1 MDCLLNQAAC
11 CRARCLKHGPSH
23 PEVAP
28 TVKPAYPRVWFL
40 ALLLLILVTAG
51 TCFAQQALPRVD
63 PTGRS
68 GDRRPD
74 LLEEE
79 LPPSPPPSLKLPPPA
94 LPKGEG
100 QELFLEKVFVR
111 KILVTG
117 SSVFTPEELSE
128 ITAPYENRSLT
139 SEDLESLRR
148 ALTLHY
154 VNAGYVNSGA
164 ILPDQVIKEGVITFQ
179 IVEGVLS
186 QISVEGNRWFRES
199 YIRDRLAA
207 GAGPP
212 VNVNPLQQ
220 RLQLLQQDNRIRAIH
235 AELRPGVKP
244 GEAVLKVNVEEKTPF
259 YAWFAFNNY
268 QSPSVGAERGL
279 LTLAHQNLTGRGDIL
294 SLTYGRSEGLN
305 PQIDVWYMLPVT
317 VHDTTLLLR
326 YRKNDYAVIDEI
338 FAPLDTKSESDIYE
352 VTLRHPFVRTL
363 NHEFALALTGESLQD
378 KTFLLGEP
386 FSFYPGV
393 DNGESRVTALR
404 FSQEWTY
411 RTQQEVVAA
420 RSRFSLGINALDATI
435 HSSHSLPD
443 GKFLAWLGQFQ
454 WARALKTWDMQFL
467 FRTDAQL
474 SDQPLLPLEQIGVG
488 GRYTVRGYRENLLV
502 RDQALIASLELRVPI
517 IQNTPWAEYLQL
529 VPFSDYGYAKNRDLP
544 TPDPKSIY
552 SVGLGLRWGVPLMK
566 SPAELK
572 LDFEFYWGYALKSM
586 STPDHNIQD
595 DGIHF
600 QLAVTGF

>member
-1 MDCLLNQAAC
+1 MRTSKPLATILFMSLLAIVLTTAA
-11 CRARCLKHGPSH
+11 A
-23 PEVAP
+23 
-28 TVKPAYPRVWFL
+28 
-40 ALLLLILVTAG
+40 
-51 TCFAQQALPRVD
+51 FAQQVLPRID

-68 GDRRPD
+68 GDKRPD

-79 LPPSPPPSLKLPPPA
+79 LPPSPPPSLRLPPA
-94 LPKGEG
+94 LPTGEG
-100 QELFLEKVFVR
+100 QELFLDKVFVR

-117 SSVFTPEELSE
+117 NSVFTSEELSE

-148 ALTLHY
+148 ALTLRY
-154 VNAGYVNSGA
+154 VNAGYINSGA
-164 ILPDQVIKEGVITFQ
+164 ILPDQAVREGVITFQ

-186 QISVEGNRWFRES
+186 QISVEGNKWFRES
-199 YIRDRLAA
+199 YIRDRIEL

-212 VNVNPLQQ
+212 VNVNPLQE
-220 RLQLLQQDNRIRAIH
+220 RLQLLQQDNRLRAIH

-244 GEAVLKVNVEEKTPF
+244 GEAVLKVNVDEKTPF

-279 LTLAHQNLTGRGDIL
+279 LTLAHQNLTGHGDIL
-294 SLTYGRSEGLN
+294 SLTLGRSEGLN
-305 PQIDVWYMLPVT
+305 PQIDVWYLLPVT

-338 FAPLDTKSESDIYE
+338 FDPLDTRSESDIYE
-352 VTLRHPFVRTL
+352 ITLRHPLVRTL
-363 NHEFALALTGESLQD
+363 HHEFALALTGESLQD

-393 DNGESRVTALR
+393 ENGESKVTALR

-411 RTQQEVVAA
+411 RTQREVVAA
-420 RSRFSLGINALDATI
+420 RSRFSFGIDALDATS
-435 HSSHSLPD
+435 HSSHSVPD

-454 WARALKTWDMQFL
+454 WARALKTWDMQLL
-467 FRTDAQL
+467 FRTDAQI
-474 SDQPLLPLEQIGVG
+474 SNQPLLPLEQIAVG

-502 RDQALIASLELRVPI
+502 RDQAVIASVELRIPI
-517 IQNTPWAEYLQL
+517 VQNAPWAEVLQL

-544 TPDPKSIY
+544 SLDPRSIY

-572 LDFEFYWGYALKSM
+572 LDFEFYWGYALKDVSV
-586 STPDHNIQD
+586 PEYNIQD

-600 QLAVTGF
+600 QIAVTGF

>member
-1 MDCLLNQAAC
+1 MRTPKPLATILFVSLLTIALTTAA
-11 CRARCLKHGPSH
+11 A
-23 PEVAP
+23 
-28 TVKPAYPRVWFL
+28 
-40 ALLLLILVTAG
+40 
-51 TCFAQQALPRVD
+51 FAQQVLPRID

-68 GDRRPD
+68 GDKRPD
-74 LLEEE
+74 LLEEQ
-79 LPPSPPPSLKLPPPA
+79 LPPSPPPSLRLPPAP
-94 LPKGEG
+94 PRGEG
-100 QELFLEKVFVR
+100 QEPFLDRVFVR
-111 KILVTG
+111 KVLVTG

-139 SEDLESLRR
+139 GEDLETLRT
-148 ALTLHY
+148 ALTLRY
-154 VNAGYVNSGA
+154 INAGYINSGA
-164 ILPDQVIKEGVITFQ
+164 ILPDQAVREGVITFQ

-186 QISVEGNRWFRES
+186 QISVEGNKWFRES
-199 YIRDRLAA
+199 YIRDRLEL

-212 VNVNPLQQ
+212 VNVNPLQE
-220 RLQLLQQDNRIRAIH
+220 RLQLLQQDNRLRAIH

-244 GEAVLKVNVEEKTPF
+244 GEAVLKVNVDEKTPF

-279 LTLAHQNLTGRGDIL
+279 LTLAHQNLTGHGDIL
-294 SLTYGRSEGLN
+294 SLTLGRSEGLN
-305 PQIDVWYMLPVT
+305 PQIDVWYLLPVT

-338 FAPLDTKSESDIYE
+338 FDPLDTRSESDIYE
-352 VTLRHPFVRTL
+352 ITLRHPLVRTL
-363 NHEFALALTGESLQD
+363 HHEFALALTGESLQD

-393 DNGESRVTALR
+393 ENGESRVTALR

-411 RTQQEVVAA
+411 RTQREVVAA
-420 RSRFSLGINALDATI
+420 RSRFSFGIDALDATT
-435 HSSHSLPD
+435 HSSHSVPD

-454 WARALKTWDMQFL
+454 WARAFKTWDMQLL
-467 FRTDAQL
+467 FRTDAQF
-474 SDQPLLPLEQIGVG
+474 SNQPLLPLEQIAVG

-502 RDQALIASLELRVPI
+502 RDQAVIASVELRIPMV
-517 IQNTPWAEYLQL
+517 QNAPWAEVLQL

-544 TPDPKSIY
+544 SLDPRSIY

-566 SPAELK
+566 SPADLK
-572 LDFEFYWGYALKSM
+572 LDFEFYWGYALKDV
-586 STPDHNIQD
+586 TYPDYNIQD

-600 QLAVTGF
+600 QIAVTGF

>member
-1 MDCLLNQAAC
+1 MRTSKPLFTIFFISLLTIVLTTAA
-11 CRARCLKHGPSH
+11 A
-23 PEVAP
+23 
-28 TVKPAYPRVWFL
+28 
-40 ALLLLILVTAG
+40 
-51 TCFAQQALPRVD
+51 FAQQVLPRID

-68 GDRRPD
+68 GDKRPD

-79 LPPSPPPSLKLPPPA
+79 LPPSPPPSLRLPPT
-94 LPKGEG
+94 LPTGEG
-100 QELFLEKVFVR
+100 QELFLDKVFVR

-117 SSVFTPEELSE
+117 NSVFTSEELSE
-128 ITAPYENRSLT
+128 ITAPYESRSLT

-148 ALTLHY
+148 ALTLRY
-154 VNAGYVNSGA
+154 VNAGYINSGA
-164 ILPDQVIKEGVITFQ
+164 ILPDQAVREGVITFQ

-186 QISVEGNRWFRES
+186 QISVEGNKWFRES
-199 YIRDRLAA
+199 YIRDRIEL

-212 VNVNPLQQ
+212 VNVNPLQE
-220 RLQLLQQDNRIRAIH
+220 RLQLLQQDNRLRAIH

-244 GEAVLKVNVEEKTPF
+244 GEAVLKVNVDEKTPF

-279 LTLAHQNLTGRGDIL
+279 LTLAHQNLTGHGDIL
-294 SLTYGRSEGLN
+294 SLTLGRSEGLN
-305 PQIDVWYMLPVT
+305 PQIDVWYLLPVT

-338 FAPLDTKSESDIYE
+338 FDPLDTRSESDIYE
-352 VTLRHPFVRTL
+352 ITLRHPLVRTL
-363 NHEFALALTGESLQD
+363 HHEFALALTGESLQD

-393 DNGESRVTALR
+393 ENGESKVTALR

-411 RTQQEVVAA
+411 RTQREVVAA
-420 RSRFSLGINALDATI
+420 RSRFSFGIDALDATS
-435 HSSHSLPD
+435 HSSHSVPD

-454 WARALKTWDMQFL
+454 WARALKTWDMQLL
-467 FRTDAQL
+467 FRTDAQI
-474 SDQPLLPLEQIGVG
+474 SNQPLLPLEQIAVG

-502 RDQALIASLELRVPI
+502 RDQAVIASVELRIPI
-517 IQNTPWAEYLQL
+517 VQNAPWAEFLQL

-544 TPDPKSIY
+544 SFDPRSIY
-552 SVGLGLRWGVPLMK
+552 SVGLGFRWGVPLMK

-572 LDFEFYWGYALKSM
+572 LDFELYWGYALKDVSA
-586 STPDHNIQD
+586 PDHNIQD
-595 DGIHF
+595 EGIHF
-600 QLAVTGF
+600 QIAVTGF

>member
-1 MDCLLNQAAC
+1 MRTSKPLATILFMSLLAIVLTTAA
-11 CRARCLKHGPSH
+11 A
-23 PEVAP
+23 
-28 TVKPAYPRVWFL
+28 
-40 ALLLLILVTAG
+40 
-51 TCFAQQALPRVD
+51 FAQQVLPRID

-68 GDRRPD
+68 GDKRPD

-79 LPPSPPPSLKLPPPA
+79 LPPSPPPSLRLPPA
-94 LPKGEG
+94 LPTGEG
-100 QELFLEKVFVR
+100 QELFLDEVFVR

-117 SSVFTPEELSE
+117 NSVFTSEELSE

-148 ALTLHY
+148 ALTLRY
-154 VNAGYVNSGA
+154 VNAGYINSGA
-164 ILPDQVIKEGVITFQ
+164 ILPDQAVREGVITFQ

-186 QISVEGNRWFRES
+186 QISVEGNKWFRES
-199 YIRDRLAA
+199 YIRDRIEL

-212 VNVNPLQQ
+212 VNVNPLQE
-220 RLQLLQQDNRIRAIH
+220 RLQLLQQDNRLRAIH

-244 GEAVLKVNVEEKTPF
+244 GEAVLKVNVDEKTPF

-279 LTLAHQNLTGRGDIL
+279 LTLAHQNLTGHGDIL
-294 SLTYGRSEGLN
+294 SLTLGRSEGLN
-305 PQIDVWYMLPVT
+305 PQIDVWYLLPVT

-338 FAPLDTKSESDIYE
+338 FDPLDTRSESDIYE
-352 VTLRHPFVRTL
+352 ITLRHPLVRTL
-363 NHEFALALTGESLQD
+363 HHEFALALTGESLQD

-393 DNGESRVTALR
+393 ENGESKVTALR

-411 RTQQEVVAA
+411 RTQREVVAA
-420 RSRFSLGINALDATI
+420 RSRFSFGIDALDATS
-435 HSSHSLPD
+435 HSSHSVPD

-454 WARALKTWDMQFL
+454 WARALKTWDMQLL
-467 FRTDAQL
+467 FRTDAQF
-474 SDQPLLPLEQIGVG
+474 SNQPLLPLEQIAVG

-502 RDQALIASLELRVPI
+502 RDQAVIASVELRIPI
-517 IQNTPWAEYLQL
+517 VQNAPWAEFLQL

-544 TPDPKSIY
+544 SLDPRSIY

-572 LDFEFYWGYALKSM
+572 LDFEFYWGYALKDV
-586 STPDHNIQD
+586 STPDYNIQD

-600 QLAVTGF
+600 QIAVTGF

>member
-1 MDCLLNQAAC
+1 MRTPKPLATILFVSLLTIALTTAA
-11 CRARCLKHGPSH
+11 A
-23 PEVAP
+23 
-28 TVKPAYPRVWFL
+28 
-40 ALLLLILVTAG
+40 
-51 TCFAQQALPRVD
+51 FAQQVLPRID

-68 GDRRPD
+68 GDKRPD
-74 LLEEE
+74 LLEEQ
-79 LPPSPPPSLKLPPPA
+79 LPPSPPPSLRLPPAP
-94 LPKGEG
+94 PRGEG
-100 QELFLEKVFVR
+100 QEPSLDRVFVR
-111 KILVTG
+111 KVLVTG

-139 SEDLESLRR
+139 SEDLETLRT
-148 ALTLHY
+148 ALTLRY
-154 VNAGYVNSGA
+154 INAGYINSGA
-164 ILPDQVIKEGVITFQ
+164 ILPDQAVREGVITFQ

-186 QISVEGNRWFRES
+186 QISVEGNKWFRES
-199 YIRDRLAA
+199 YIRDRLEL

-212 VNVNPLQQ
+212 VNVNPLQE
-220 RLQLLQQDNRIRAIH
+220 RLQLLQQDNRLRAIH

-244 GEAVLKVNVEEKTPF
+244 GEAVLKVNVDEKTPF

-279 LTLAHQNLTGRGDIL
+279 LTLAHQNLTGHGDIL
-294 SLTYGRSEGLN
+294 SLTLGRSEGLN
-305 PQIDVWYMLPVT
+305 PQIDVWYLLPVT

-338 FAPLDTKSESDIYE
+338 FDPLDTRSESDIYE
-352 VTLRHPFVRTL
+352 ITLRRPLVRTL
-363 NHEFALALTGESLQD
+363 HHEFALALTGESLQD

-393 DNGESRVTALR
+393 ENGESRVTALR

-411 RTQQEVVAA
+411 RTQREVVAA
-420 RSRFSLGINALDATI
+420 RSRFSFGIDALDATT
-435 HSSHSLPD
+435 HSSHSVPD

-454 WARALKTWDMQFL
+454 WARAFKTWDMQLL
-467 FRTDAQL
+467 FRTDAQF
-474 SDQPLLPLEQIGVG
+474 SNQPLLPLEQIAVG

-502 RDQALIASLELRVPI
+502 RDQAVIASVELRIPMV
-517 IQNTPWAEYLQL
+517 QNAPWAEVLQL

-544 TPDPKSIY
+544 SLDPRSIY

-566 SPAELK
+566 SPADLK
-572 LDFEFYWGYALKSM
+572 LDFEFYWGYALKDV
-586 STPDHNIQD
+586 TYPDYNIQD

-600 QLAVTGF
+600 QIAVTGF

>member
-1 MDCLLNQAAC
+1 M
-11 CRARCLKHGPSH
+11 
-23 PEVAP
+23 
-28 TVKPAYPRVWFL
+28 KPAHLRACFL
-40 ALLLLILVTAG
+40 ISALTILLTSAPAS
-51 TCFAQQALPRVD
+51 AQQALPRID

-79 LPPSPPPSLKLPPPA
+79 LPPSPPAFRLPPPT
-94 LPKGEG
+94 LPTGEG
-100 QELFLEKVFVR
+100 QEPFLGRVFVR

-148 ALTLHY
+148 ALTLRY
-154 VNAGYVNSGA
+154 IDAGYINSGA
-164 ILPDQVIKEGVITFQ
+164 TLPDQAVRDGVITFQ

-186 QISVEGNRWFRES
+186 HISVEGNEWFRES
-199 YIRDRLAA
+199 YIRDRVEL

-220 RLQLLQQDNRIRAIH
+220 RLQLLQQDNRLRAIH

-244 GEAVLKVNVEEKTPF
+244 GEAVLNVKVEEKNPF

-279 LTLAHQNLTGRGDIL
+279 LTLGHQNLSGHGDIL

-305 PQIDVWYMLPVT
+305 PQIDAWYLLPVT
-317 VHDTTLLLR
+317 VYDTTLLLR
-326 YRKNDYAVIDEI
+326 YRRNDYAVIDEI
-338 FAPLDTKSESDIYE
+338 FDPLDTRSESDIYE
-352 VTLRHPFVRTL
+352 ITVRHPLVRTL
-363 NHEFALALTGESLQD
+363 HHEFALSLTGESLQD

-393 DNGESRVTALR
+393 DNGESKVTALR

-411 RTQQEVVAA
+411 RTQREVLAA
-420 RSRFSLGINALDATI
+420 RSRFSFGIDALDATT
-435 HSSHSLPD
+435 HSSHSVPD

-454 WARALKTWDMQFL
+454 WARAFKTLDMQLL

-474 SDQPLLPLEQIGVG
+474 SNQPLLPLEQIAVG

-502 RDQALIASLELRVPI
+502 RDQALIASVELRIPLV
-517 IQNTPWAEYLQL
+517 QNTAWAEYLQI

-544 TPDPKSIY
+544 SLDPRSIY
-552 SVGLGLRWGVPLMK
+552 SVGLGLRWGVPLIK
-566 SPAELK
+566 SPVELK
-572 LDFEFYWGYALKSM
+572 LDFEFYWGYALKEVSV
-586 STPDHNIQD
+586 PDYNIQD

-600 QLAVTGF
+600 QIAVTGF

>member
-1 MDCLLNQAAC
+1 MRTPKPLATILFVSLLTISLTTTAA
-11 CRARCLKHGPSH
+11 
-23 PEVAP
+23 
-28 TVKPAYPRVWFL
+28 
-40 ALLLLILVTAG
+40 
-51 TCFAQQALPRVD
+51 FAQRVLPRID

-68 GDRRPD
+68 GEKRPD

-79 LPPSPPPSLKLPPPA
+79 LPSSPPPSLRLPPA
-94 LPKGEG
+94 LPTGEG
-100 QELFLEKVFVR
+100 QELFLDKVFVR

-139 SEDLESLRR
+139 SEDLELLRI
-148 ALTLHY
+148 ALTLRY
-154 VNAGYVNSGA
+154 INAGYVNSGA
-164 ILPDQVIKEGVITFQ
+164 ILPDQAVREGVITFQ

-186 QISVEGNRWFRES
+186 QISVEGNKWFRES
-199 YIRDRLAA
+199 YIRDRLEL

-220 RLQLLQQDNRIRAIH
+220 RLQLLQQDNRLRAIH
-235 AELRPGVKP
+235 AEMRPGVKP
-244 GEAVLKVNVEEKTPF
+244 GEAVLKVNVDEKTPF

-279 LTLAHQNLTGRGDIL
+279 LTLAHQNLTGHGDIL
-294 SLTYGRSEGLN
+294 SLTFGRSEGLN
-305 PQIDVWYMLPVT
+305 PQIDVWYLLPVT
-317 VHDTTLLLR
+317 VYDTTLLLR

-338 FAPLDTKSESDIYE
+338 FDPLDTRSESDIYE
-352 VTLRHPFVRTL
+352 ITLRHPLVRTL

-393 DNGESRVTALR
+393 ENGESKVTALR

-411 RTQQEVVAA
+411 RTQREVVAA
-420 RSRFSLGINALDATI
+420 RSRFSFGIDALDATI
-435 HSSHSLPD
+435 HSSHSIPD
-443 GKFLAWLGQFQ
+443 GNFLAWLGQFQ
-454 WARALKTWDMQFL
+454 WARAFKTWDMQLL
-467 FRTDAQL
+467 FRADAQI
-474 SDQPLLPLEQIGVG
+474 SNQPLLPLEQIAVG

-502 RDQALIASLELRVPI
+502 RDQALIASVELRIPVV
-517 IQNTPWAEYLQL
+517 QNAPWAEYVQL

-544 TPDPKSIY
+544 SLDPRSIY

-566 SPAELK
+566 SPAELN
-572 LDFEFYWGYALKSM
+572 LDFEFYWGYALKDV
-586 STPDHNIQD
+586 TYPDYNIQD

-600 QLAVTGF
+600 QISVTGF

>member
-1 MDCLLNQAAC
+1 VN
-11 CRARCLKHGPSH
+11 
-23 PEVAP
+23 
-28 TVKPAYPRVWFL
+28 PAYLSVWFL
-40 ALLLLILVTAG
+40 VSVLVIVLPTVTAY
-51 TCFAQQALPRVD
+51 AQQVLPRID

-68 GDRRPD
+68 GDKRPD
-74 LLEEE
+74 PLEEE
-79 LPPSPPPSLKLPPPA
+79 LPPSPPPSLKLPPPP
-94 LPKGEG
+94 LPSGEG
-100 QELFLEKVFVR
+100 QELSFEEVFVR
-111 KILVTG
+111 KVLVTG
-117 SSVFTPEELSE
+117 NSVFTPEELARIS
-128 ITAPYENRSLT
+128 APYENRFLM

-154 VNAGYVNSGA
+154 INAGYINSGA
-164 ILPDQVIKEGVITFQ
+164 ILPDQVVREGLVTFQ
-179 IVEGVLS
+179 IVEGMLS
-186 QISVEGNRWFRES
+186 HVEVEGNKWFRES
-199 YIRDRLAA
+199 YIRDRLTI

-220 RLQLLQQDNRIRAIH
+220 RLQLLQQDTRIRAIH

-259 YAWFAFNNY
+259 YAWFSFNNY

-279 LTLAHQNLTGRGDIL
+279 LTLAHQNLTGHGDIL
-294 SLTYGRSEGLN
+294 SFTYGRSEGLK
-305 PQIDVWYMLPVT
+305 PQMDVWCLFPVT

-338 FAPLDTKSESDIYE
+338 FDPLNTRSESDIYE
-352 VTLRHPFVRTL
+352 ITLRHPVLRTL

-393 DNGESRVTALR
+393 DNGESKVTALR
-404 FSQEWTY
+404 FSQERTY
-411 RTQQEVVAA
+411 RTQHEVVAA
-420 RSRFSLGINALDATI
+420 RSRFSFGIDALDATI

-454 WARALKTWDMQFL
+454 WARALKTWDMQLL
-467 FRTDAQL
+467 FKTDAQL
-474 SDQPLLPLEQIGVG
+474 SNQPLLPLEQIAVG

-502 RDQALIASLELRVPI
+502 RDQAVIASLELRVPI
-517 IQNTPWAEYLQL
+517 VQNAAWAEYLQL
-529 VPFSDYGYAKNRDLP
+529 VPFLDYGYAKNRDLP
-544 TPDPKSIY
+544 SLDPRSIY
-552 SVGLGLRWGVPLMK
+552 SVGLGLRWGLPLMK

-572 LDFEFYWGYALKSM
+572 LDFEFYWGYALKDV
-586 STPDHNIQD
+586 STLDHNIQD

-600 QLAVTGF
+600 QVAVTGF